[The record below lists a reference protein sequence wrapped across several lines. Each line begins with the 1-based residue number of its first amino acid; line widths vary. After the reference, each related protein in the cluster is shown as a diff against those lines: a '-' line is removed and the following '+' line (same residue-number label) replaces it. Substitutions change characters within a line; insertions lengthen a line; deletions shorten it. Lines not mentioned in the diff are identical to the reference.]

1 METKYL
7 EFDIVVIGGG
17 TAGPMAAIKAKQ
29 ENPNLKVLLIEKANV
44 KRSGAISMGMDGLNN
59 AVIPGYAT
67 PEQYTKEITIANDG
81 VVNQTTVYAYAK
93 HSFKTIQQLDQ
104 WGIKFE
110 KDETGEF
117 AVKKVHHMGAY
128 VLPMPEG
135 HDVKKVLY
143 RQLKRAQVKINNR
156 IVTTKLLKNE
166 QVGS

>member
-59 AVIPGYAT
+59 AVILGYAT

-93 HSFKTIQQLDQ
+93 HSFKRLCC
-104 WGIKFE
+104 
-110 KDETGEF
+110 
-117 AVKKVHHMGAY
+117 
-128 VLPMPEG
+128 
-135 HDVKKVLY
+135 
-143 RQLKRAQVKINNR
+143 IN
-156 IVTTKLLKNE
+156 T
-166 QVGS
+166 

>member
-135 HDVKKVLY
+135 E
-143 RQLKRAQVKINNR
+143 AAPTIPR
-156 IVTTKLLKNE
+156 ILLRF
-166 QVGS
+166 SS

>member
-59 AVIPGYAT
+59 AVILGYAT

-143 RQLKRAQVKINNR
+143 RQLKRAH
-156 IVTTKLLKNE
+156 
-166 QVGS
+166 